1 MSEFILEAVH
11 CKSCGSGLVV
21 EVNDNITYC
30 SSCGNGFEII
40 GGELI
45 PIEINFAA
53 PALRGEGEMIYKPF
67 WLMKSNVNI
76 VERKAG
82 GKLLR
87 SLFGDSHNSSSGDLT
102 FYIPAFH
109 CSLDTIKNLATQFT
123 MKHPVASPQKYN
135 VKLLGFAYTKEDAK
149 KFAEFILISLE
160 AERGDIMKNFNY
172 ELKFNTMEILG
183 VPFYKTMNGYK
194 DAVLGLEI

>member
-1 MSEFILEAVH
+1 M
-11 CKSCGSGLVV
+11 
-21 EVNDNITYC
+21 
-30 SSCGNGFEII
+30 
-40 GGELI
+40 
-45 PIEINFAA
+45 
-53 PALRGEGEMIYKPF
+53 
-67 WLMKSNVNI
+67 NI